1 MKPNKPKL
9 LVVLGP
15 TAVGKS
21 AVGIDIAKR
30 LGGEIINADSL
41 QVYKHLNIG
50 TAKPS
55 SQELHEV
62 KHHLID
68 IVNPDEDFNAGMF
81 RSRAAS
87 VIENLYHTNT
97 NTILVGGTYLY
108 VKVLLSGLIEGLPA
122 NQEIRDNIKKL
133 RSIFGLPYVYDR
145 LRSLDPEAASKIHPN
160 DYVRIERAL
169 EVNYLTGQKMSEL
182 QSLHGFENQEFE
194 YLKIGLSQDR
204 EPLRERIDNRVD
216 IMIEDGLIDEVKRL
230 REMGYTS
237 NLKPMQSIGYKEINQ
252 FLDGDIDFDRAVE
265 LIKRDTKRFAK
276 RQMTW
281 LKKDNEIIWF
291 EPDCDNEQI
300 LNLAGK
306 FFESPGKFFESH
318 C

>member
-1 MKPNKPKL
+1 VKIEKPKL

-21 AVGIDIAKR
+21 TVGIDIAKR

-50 TAKPS
+50 TAKPNS
-55 SQELHEV
+55 DELREV
-62 KHHLID
+62 RHHLID
-68 IVNPDEDFNAGMF
+68 IIDPDEDFNAGIF
-81 RSRAAS
+81 RTRAAS
-87 VIENLYHTNT
+87 VIENLYKDDKNI
-97 NTILVGGTYLY
+97 ILVGGTYLY

-145 LRSLDPEAASKIHPN
+145 LRSLDPDAASRIHPN
-160 DYVRIERAL
+160 DYVRTERAL

-182 QSLHGFENQEFE
+182 QAVHSFQDQDYE
-194 YLKIGLSQDR
+194 YLKIGISVDR
-204 EPLRERIDNRVD
+204 EILKQRIDQRVD
-216 IMIEDGLIDEVKRL
+216 IMIEEGLVEEVKQL
-230 REMGYTS
+230 REMGYTN

-252 FLDGDIDFDRAVE
+252 FLDGEIDLDTAVE

-281 LKKDNEIIWF
+281 LRKDNKIKWF
-291 EPDCDNEQI
+291 EPGKDYEKI
-300 LNLAGK
+300 LDLAGR
-306 FFESPGKFFESH
+306 FFEASN
-318 C
+318 

>member
-1 MKPNKPKL
+1 MKPDKPKL
-9 LVVLGP
+9 IVVLGP

-21 AVGIDIAKR
+21 AVGIDMAKK

-41 QVYKHLNIG
+41 QVYKYFDIG
-50 TAKPS
+50 TAKAS
-55 SQELHEV
+55 SEELREAR
-62 KHHLID
+62 HHLID
-68 IVNPDEDFNAGMF
+68 IVSPDEDFNAGMF

-87 VIENLYHTNT
+87 VIENLYNSGK
-97 NTILVGGTYLY
+97 NIIIVGGTYLY

-145 LRSLDPEAASKIHPN
+145 LHLLDSKSASKIHPN

-182 QSLHGFENQEFE
+182 QSRHSFHEQDFE
-194 YLKIGLSQDR
+194 YLKIGISLYR
-204 EPLRERIDNRVD
+204 ESLRERIDERVD
-216 IMIEDGLIDEVKRL
+216 AMMEAGLLDEVKRL
-230 REMGYTS
+230 RDMGYTS
-237 NLKPMQSIGYKEINQ
+237 DLKPMQSIGYKEINQ
-252 FLDGDIDFDRAVE
+252 FLDGDVDLERAIE

-281 LKKDNEIIWF
+281 LNKDKEIKWF
-291 EPDCDNEQI
+291 EPDSDNEQI

-306 FFESPGKFFESH
+306 FFEGHHKE
-318 C
+318 

>member
-1 MKPNKPKL
+1 MKHKKPKL
-9 LVVLGP
+9 FVVLGP

-41 QVYKHLNIG
+41 QVYKYLNIG

-55 SQELHEV
+55 SKDLHEV
-62 KHHLID
+62 SHHLIN

-87 VIENLYHTNT
+87 TIKDLHEANN
-97 NTILVGGTYLY
+97 NIILVGGTYLY

-122 NQEIRDNIKKL
+122 NMEIRENIKKL
-133 RSIFGLPYVYDR
+133 RAIFGLPYVYDR
-145 LRSLDPEAASKIHPN
+145 LLLLDPEAASRIHPN
-160 DYVRIERAL
+160 DYVRAERAL

-182 QSLHGFENQEFE
+182 QAVHSFQDQYYE
-194 YLKIGLSQDR
+194 YFKIGISLDR
-204 EPLRERIDNRVD
+204 ETLKERIDKRVD
-216 IMIEDGLIDEVKRL
+216 IMIEEGLVEEVKQL
-230 REMGYTS
+230 REMGYHN

-252 FLDGDIDFDRAVE
+252 FLDGEIDLDEAVE

-281 LKKDNEIIWF
+281 LKKDNEINWF
-291 EPDCDNEQI
+291 EKDKDFDQI
-300 LNLAGK
+300 LDKARE
-306 FFESPGKFFESH
+306 FFES
-318 C
+318 

>member
-1 MKPNKPKL
+1 MEHKKPKL
-9 LVVLGP
+9 IVVLGP

-30 LGGEIINADSL
+30 LRGEIINADSL

-55 SQELHEV
+55 SKELHEV
-62 KHHLID
+62 SHHLIN
-68 IVNPDEDFNAGMF
+68 IVDPDEDFNAGMF

-87 VIENLYHTNT
+87 TIKDLHEANKNI
-97 NTILVGGTYLY
+97 ILVGGTYLY

-122 NQEIRDNIKKL
+122 NMEIRENIKKL
-133 RSIFGLPYVYDR
+133 RAIFGLPYVYDR
-145 LRSLDPEAASKIHPN
+145 LLLLDPEAAARIHPN
-160 DYVRIERAL
+160 DYVRAERAL

-182 QSLHGFENQEFE
+182 QAVHSFQDQDYE
-194 YLKIGLSQDR
+194 YFKIGISLDR
-204 EPLRERIDNRVD
+204 EILKERIDKRVD
-216 IMIEDGLIDEVKRL
+216 IMIKEGLVEEVRKL
-230 REMGYTS
+230 REMGYHN

-252 FLDGDIDFDRAVE
+252 FLDGEIDIDEAVE

-281 LKKDNEIIWF
+281 LKKDNEINWF
-291 EPDCDNEQI
+291 EKDKDFDQI
-300 LNLAGK
+300 LDKARE
-306 FFESPGKFFESH
+306 FFES
-318 C
+318 

>member
-1 MKPNKPKL
+1 MKHKKPKL
-9 LVVLGP
+9 FVVLGP

-41 QVYKHLNIG
+41 QVYKYLNIG

-55 SQELHEV
+55 SKDLHEV
-62 KHHLID
+62 SHHLIN

-87 VIENLYHTNT
+87 TIKDLHEANN
-97 NTILVGGTYLY
+97 NIILVGGTYLY

-122 NQEIRDNIKKL
+122 NMEIRENIKKL
-133 RSIFGLPYVYDR
+133 RAIFGLPYVYDR
-145 LRSLDPEAASKIHPN
+145 LLLLDPEAASRIHPN
-160 DYVRIERAL
+160 DYVRAERAL

-182 QSLHGFENQEFE
+182 QAVHSFQDQDYE
-194 YLKIGLSQDR
+194 YFKIGISLDR
-204 EPLRERIDNRVD
+204 ETLKERIDKRVD
-216 IMIEDGLIDEVKRL
+216 IMIEEGLVEEVKKL
-230 REMGYTS
+230 REMGYHN

-252 FLDGDIDFDRAVE
+252 FLDGEIDIDEAVE

-281 LKKDNEIIWF
+281 LKKDNEINWF
-291 EPDCDNEQI
+291 EKDKDFDQI
-300 LNLAGK
+300 LDKARE
-306 FFESPGKFFESH
+306 FFES
-318 C
+318 

>member
-1 MKPNKPKL
+1 MKIKKPKL

-21 AVGIDIAKR
+21 VVGIDIAKR

-50 TAKPS
+50 TAKPNS
-55 SQELHEV
+55 RDLHEV

-68 IVNPDEDFNAGMF
+68 VVEPDQEFNAGMF

-87 VIENLYHTNT
+87 TIKDLHESKKNM
-97 NTILVGGTYLY
+97 ILVGGTYLY
-108 VKVLLSGLIEGLPA
+108 VKALLSGLIEGLPA
-122 NQEIRDNIKKL
+122 SQEIRENIKKL
-133 RSIFGLPYVYDR
+133 RSIFGLQYVYDR
-145 LRSLDPEAASKIHPN
+145 LCMLDPEAASRIHPN
-160 DYVRIERAL
+160 DYVRTERAL

-182 QSLHGFENQEFE
+182 QAVHSFQDQDYE
-194 YLKIGLSQDR
+194 YLKIGISLDR
-204 EPLRERIDNRVD
+204 EILKERIDQRVD
-216 IMIEDGLIDEVKRL
+216 QMIEEGLVEEVRQL
-230 REMGYTS
+230 RDLGYIN

-252 FLDGDIDFDRAVE
+252 FLDGDIELGAAVE

-281 LKKDNEIIWF
+281 LRKDSEINWF
-291 EPDCDNEQI
+291 EKGKNLDQI
-300 LNLAGK
+300 LDKAAEFLEG
-306 FFESPGKFFESH
+306 
-318 C
+318 

>member
-1 MKPNKPKL
+1 VKLDKPKL
-9 LVVLGP
+9 IVILGP

-55 SQELHEV
+55 SIELTEV
-62 KHHLID
+62 RHHLIN
-68 IVNPDEDFNAGMF
+68 IVNPNEDFNAGIF
-81 RSRAAS
+81 RTRVAS
-87 VIENLYHTNT
+87 VIESLYKN
-97 NTILVGGTYLY
+97 NMNIILVGGTYLY

-122 NQEIRDNIKKL
+122 NKEIRDNIKKL
-133 RSIFGLPYVYDR
+133 RFIFGLPYVYDR
-145 LRSLDPEAASKIHPN
+145 LCSLDPDAASRIHPN
-160 DYVRIERAL
+160 DYVRTERAL

-182 QSLHGFENQEFE
+182 QAVHSFQDQDYEH
-194 YLKIGLSQDR
+194 LKIGISLDR
-204 EPLRERIDNRVD
+204 EILKQRIDQRVD
-216 IMIEDGLIDEVKRL
+216 IMIKEGLVEEVKQL
-230 REMGYTS
+230 REMGYAS

-252 FLDGDIDFDRAVE
+252 FLDGDISLDTAVE

-281 LKKDNEIIWF
+281 LRKDNEIKWF
-291 EPDCDNEQI
+291 ELEKDYEQI
-300 LNLAGK
+300 LDLACR
-306 FFESPGKFFESH
+306 FFEVND
-318 C
+318 

>member
-1 MKPNKPKL
+1 VKIKKPKL

-21 AVGIDIAKR
+21 VVGIDIAKR

-50 TAKPS
+50 TAKPNS
-55 SQELHEV
+55 RDLHEV

-68 IVNPDEDFNAGMF
+68 VVEPDQEFNAGMF

-87 VIENLYHTNT
+87 TIKDLHESKKNM
-97 NTILVGGTYLY
+97 ILVGGTYLY

-122 NQEIRDNIKKL
+122 SQEIRENIKKL
-133 RSIFGLPYVYDR
+133 RSIFGLQYVYDR
-145 LRSLDPEAASKIHPN
+145 LCMLDPEAASRIHPN
-160 DYVRIERAL
+160 DYVRTERAL

-182 QSLHGFENQEFE
+182 QAVHSFQDQDYE
-194 YLKIGLSQDR
+194 YLKIGISLDR
-204 EPLRERIDNRVD
+204 EILKERIDQRVD
-216 IMIEDGLIDEVKRL
+216 QMIEEGLVEEVRQL
-230 REMGYTS
+230 RDLGYIN

-252 FLDGDIDFDRAVE
+252 FLDGDIELGAAVE

-281 LKKDNEIIWF
+281 LRKDSEINWF
-291 EPDCDNEQI
+291 EKGKDLDQI
-300 LNLAGK
+300 LDKAAEFLEG
-306 FFESPGKFFESH
+306 
-318 C
+318 

>member
-1 MKPNKPKL
+1 VKPYKPKL
-9 LVVLGP
+9 LVILGP

-55 SQELHEV
+55 SIELTEV
-62 KHHLID
+62 RHHLID
-68 IVNPDEDFNAGMF
+68 IVSPNEDFNAGIF
-81 RSRAAS
+81 RTRAAS
-87 VIENLYHTNT
+87 VIESLYKNNT
-97 NTILVGGTYLY
+97 NIILVGGTYLY

-122 NQEIRDNIKKL
+122 NKEIRDNIKKL
-133 RSIFGLPYVYDR
+133 RSIFGLPYVYDW
-145 LRSLDPEAASKIHPN
+145 LCSLDPDAASRIHPN
-160 DYVRIERAL
+160 DYVRTERAL

-182 QSLHGFENQEFE
+182 QAVHSFQDQDYE
-194 YLKIGLSQDR
+194 YLKIGISLDR
-204 EPLRERIDNRVD
+204 EILKQRIDQRVD
-216 IMIEDGLIDEVKRL
+216 IMIEEGLVEEVKQL
-230 REMGYTS
+230 RKMGYTN

-252 FLDGDIDFDRAVE
+252 FLDGEIGLDTAVE

-281 LKKDNEIIWF
+281 LRKDNEIRWF
-291 EPDCDNEQI
+291 ELEKDYEQI
-300 LNLAGK
+300 LDLAGR
-306 FFESPGKFFESH
+306 FFEVND
-318 C
+318 

>member
-1 MKPNKPKL
+1 MKHKKPKL
-9 LVVLGP
+9 FVVLGP

-41 QVYKHLNIG
+41 QVYKYLDIG

-55 SQELHEV
+55 SKDLHEV
-62 KHHLID
+62 SHHLIN

-87 VIENLYHTNT
+87 TIKDLHEANN
-97 NTILVGGTYLY
+97 NIILVGGTYLY

-122 NQEIRDNIKKL
+122 NMEIRENIKKL
-133 RSIFGLPYVYDR
+133 RAIFGLPYVYDR
-145 LRSLDPEAASKIHPN
+145 LLLLDPEAASRIHPN
-160 DYVRIERAL
+160 DYVRAERAL

-182 QSLHGFENQEFE
+182 QAVHSFQDQDYE
-194 YLKIGLSQDR
+194 YFKIGISLDR
-204 EPLRERIDNRVD
+204 ETLKERIDKRVD
-216 IMIEDGLIDEVKRL
+216 IMIEEGLVEEVKKL
-230 REMGYTS
+230 REMGYHN

-252 FLDGDIDFDRAVE
+252 FLDGEIDIDEAVE

-281 LKKDNEIIWF
+281 LKKDNEINWF
-291 EPDCDNEQI
+291 EKDKDFDQI
-300 LNLAGK
+300 LDKARE
-306 FFESPGKFFESH
+306 FFES
-318 C
+318 

>member
-1 MKPNKPKL
+1 VKIKKPKL

-21 AVGIDIAKR
+21 VVGIDIAKR

-50 TAKPS
+50 TAKPNS
-55 SQELHEV
+55 RDLHEV

-68 IVNPDEDFNAGMF
+68 VVEPDQEFNAGMF

-87 VIENLYHTNT
+87 TIKDLHESKKNM
-97 NTILVGGTYLY
+97 ILVGGTYLY
-108 VKVLLSGLIEGLPA
+108 VKALLSGLIEGLPA
-122 NQEIRDNIKKL
+122 SQEIRENIKKL
-133 RSIFGLPYVYDR
+133 RSIFGLQYVYDR
-145 LRSLDPEAASKIHPN
+145 LCMLDPEAASRIHPN
-160 DYVRIERAL
+160 DYVRTERAL

-182 QSLHGFENQEFE
+182 QAVHSFQDQDYE
-194 YLKIGLSQDR
+194 YLKIGISLDR
-204 EPLRERIDNRVD
+204 EILKERIDQRVD
-216 IMIEDGLIDEVKRL
+216 QMIEEGLVEEVRQL
-230 REMGYTS
+230 RDLGYIN

-252 FLDGDIDFDRAVE
+252 FLDGDIELGAAVE

-281 LKKDNEIIWF
+281 LRKDSEINWF
-291 EPDCDNEQI
+291 EKGKDLDQI
-300 LNLAGK
+300 LDKAAEFLEG
-306 FFESPGKFFESH
+306 
-318 C
+318 

>member
-1 MKPNKPKL
+1 VKYRKPKL

-50 TAKPS
+50 TAKPRS
-55 SQELHEV
+55 LELSEV
-62 KHHLID
+62 RHHLID
-68 IVNPDEDFNAGMF
+68 IVNPDQDFNAGIF
-81 RSRAAS
+81 RGHAS
-87 VIENLYHTNT
+87 STIKALHDKSKNI
-97 NTILVGGTYLY
+97 ILVGGTYLY
-108 VKVLLSGLIEGLPA
+108 VKALLSGLIEGLPA
-122 NQEIRDNIKKL
+122 NQEIRENIKKL

-145 LRSLDPEAASKIHPN
+145 LSSIDPEAASKIHPN
-160 DYVRIERAL
+160 DYVRTERAL

-182 QSLHGFENQEFE
+182 QSDHSFQDQDFE
-194 YLKIGLSQDR
+194 YLKIGISLDR
-204 EPLRERIDNRVD
+204 ELLKERIDQRVD
-216 IMIEDGLIDEVKRL
+216 IMMEEGLVEEVKQL
-230 REMGYTS
+230 REMGYPG

-252 FLDGDIDFDRAVE
+252 FLDGDIDVDTAVE

-281 LKKDNEIIWF
+281 LRKDNEINWF
-291 EPDCDNEQI
+291 ERNTDFGQI
-300 LNLAGK
+300 LDKARK
-306 FFESPGKFFESH
+306 FFES
-318 C
+318 

>member
-1 MKPNKPKL
+1 MKHKKPKL
-9 LVVLGP
+9 IVVLGP

-30 LGGEIINADSL
+30 LRGEIINADSL
-41 QVYKHLNIG
+41 QVYKYLNIG

-55 SQELHEV
+55 SKDLHEV
-62 KHHLID
+62 SHHLIN

-87 VIENLYHTNT
+87 TIKNLHEAN
-97 NTILVGGTYLY
+97 NNIILVGGTYLY

-122 NQEIRDNIKKL
+122 NMEIRENIKKL
-133 RSIFGLPYVYDR
+133 RAIFGLPYVYDR
-145 LRSLDPEAASKIHPN
+145 LLLLDPEAASRIHPN
-160 DYVRIERAL
+160 DYVRAERAL

-182 QSLHGFENQEFE
+182 QAVHSFQDQDYE
-194 YLKIGLSQDR
+194 YFKIGISLDR
-204 EPLRERIDNRVD
+204 ETLKERIDKRVD
-216 IMIEDGLIDEVKRL
+216 IMIKEGLVEEVKKL
-230 REMGYTS
+230 REMGYHN

-252 FLDGDIDFDRAVE
+252 FLDGEIHLDEAVE

-281 LKKDNEIIWF
+281 LKKDNEINWF
-291 EPDCDNEQI
+291 EKDKDFDQI
-300 LNLAGK
+300 LDKARE
-306 FFESPGKFFESH
+306 FVES
-318 C
+318 

>member
-1 MKPNKPKL
+1 MKHKKPKL
-9 LVVLGP
+9 FVVLGP

-41 QVYKHLNIG
+41 QVYKYLNIG

-55 SQELHEV
+55 SKDLHEV
-62 KHHLID
+62 SHHLIN

-81 RSRAAS
+81 RSHAAS
-87 VIENLYHTNT
+87 TIKNLHEAN
-97 NTILVGGTYLY
+97 NNIILVGGTYLY

-122 NQEIRDNIKKL
+122 NMEIRENIKKL
-133 RSIFGLPYVYDR
+133 RAIFGLPYVYDR
-145 LRSLDPEAASKIHPN
+145 LLLLDPEAASRIHPN
-160 DYVRIERAL
+160 DYVRAERAL

-182 QSLHGFENQEFE
+182 QAVHSFQDQDYE
-194 YLKIGLSQDR
+194 YFKIGISLDR
-204 EPLRERIDNRVD
+204 ETLKERIDKRVD
-216 IMIEDGLIDEVKRL
+216 IMIEEGLVEEVKKL
-230 REMGYTS
+230 REMGYHN

-252 FLDGDIDFDRAVE
+252 FLDGEIGIDEAVE

-281 LKKDNEIIWF
+281 LKKDNEINWF
-291 EPDCDNEQI
+291 EKDKDFDQI
-300 LNLAGK
+300 LDKARE
-306 FFESPGKFFESH
+306 FFES
-318 C
+318 